1 LIHNEGVG
9 LKRNDPVR
17 EFQATDEGGIFGRLK
32 FLFFLYLISV
42 YYAPP
47 LGSSA
52 GSGST
57 NVRPDLFV
65 MLLAFAIMILA
76 YRGLPRVFRT
86 EWVAVWLGLY
96 FLSSLVTALVSGLF
110 LGGETVAI
118 IGPVT
123 GVLKPLMV
131 YLGFTFWVRKASA
144 VQRLKLIYWGIVL
157 AMPLM
162 VLAIGQFV
170 DFANINSISQT
181 YYGRRVDVGGKDVQ
195 NMLFV
200 GRVYAT
206 FDGQPNNFGA
216 FCALTAA
223 CCGVTALY
231 LRRRLLLQ
239 IGLLLFF
246 GLTLVGLL
254 LSWSRGAM
262 GGLAAG
268 VLVVMMLTN
277 PLRSA
282 KIVLTILLF
291 TATVVPLMPSTVIMR
306 VTELATLRSQHGTAI
321 YEDREAL
328 WRGNIELWS
337 QDPVFGIMG
346 VPRVPS
352 DNLVIGLGS
361 LTGIS
366 GLLLMS
372 AALGTAFWR
381 GLSRFRKWSRAATGR
396 SDPEAHARR
405 TLYLIGA
412 VATLVVVVNGAS
424 TTTILDPRVL
434 EVYWALVAIVFAPYR
449 TSAELQF
456 VTSNA
461 LEQVNS
467 SEELYA
473 GFP

>member
-1 LIHNEGVG
+1 LIRNAGVG
-9 LKRNDPVR
+9 LTNNGPVR
-17 EFQATDEGGIFGRLK
+17 EFQATGESRIFRRLK
-32 FLFFLYLISV
+32 FLFFVYVISV

-47 LGSSA
+47 LGGA
-52 GSGST
+52 GSGSY
-57 NVRPDLFV
+57 NIRPDLLV
-65 MLLAFAIMILA
+65 MLFGIAIMILA

-96 FLSSLVTALVSGLF
+96 FLSSLITALISGLV
-110 LGGETVAI
+110 LGGEVGAI

-131 YLGFTFWVRKASA
+131 YLVFTFWVRRASG
-144 VQRLKLIYWGIVL
+144 VQRLKLIYWGIAL

-162 VLAIGQFV
+162 LLAIGQFV
-170 DFANINSISQT
+170 NFANINSISQT
-181 YYGRRVDVGGKDVQ
+181 YYGRRVDVGGRDVQ
-195 NMLFV
+195 NMLLV

-206 FDGQPNNFGA
+206 FDGQPNNLGTFSA
-216 FCALTAA
+216 ITAV

-239 IGLLLFF
+239 IILFLFF

-268 VLVVMMLTN
+268 LLLVIMLTN
-277 PLRSA
+277 PLRSV

-291 TATVVPLMPSTVIMR
+291 IVAVVPLMPSTAIMR
-306 VTELATLRSQHGTAI
+306 VTELATLRSQRGTTI

-337 QDPVFGIMG
+337 QDPLFGVMG
-346 VPRVPS
+346 GSRPPP
-352 DNLVIGLGS
+352 DNLAVGLGS

-372 AALGTAFWR
+372 AALGTAFWK
-381 GLSRFRKWSRAATGR
+381 GLSQFRKWSRADTGR
-396 SDPEAHARR
+396 GDPEARAKS

-424 TTTILDPRVL
+424 TNTILEARVL

-449 TSAELQF
+449 ASIELQVETSNTSDQADSAE
-456 VTSNA
+456 
-461 LEQVNS
+461 EP
-467 SEELYA
+467 YA
-473 GFP
+473 